1 MSKNTRSIEFL
12 TNDET
17 HYSIGRVTLV
27 QDLPKRDEAAEQKKA
42 EEEEARKAAEQKKAE
57 EDEERK
63 AAEQKKSEED
73 EERKKKEDE
82 ELKKLEGDSKL
93 AKRMAYE
100 VCTWAEIAIIRMLRL
115 ISFFCII
122 RLTVHLIVSSLYS
135 KK

>member
-42 EEEEARKAAEQKKAE
+42 EE
-57 EDEERK
+57 DEERK
-63 AAEQKKSEED
+63 AAEQKKAEED